1 LSRYPGT
8 PQIHS
13 VIANR
18 ERRPK
23 IKDKAATLAR
33 MYSYRILTF
42 PYAVCINHVKMLP
55 NLRTSRRST
64 FWRSIYIICTVFVF
78 SYVFFDV
85 LDLDGS
91 DSPLKRHPLERT
103 VVVAKVATDT
113 EHAYSVHQP
122 ELWSDFATLSLAVSG
137 GLVFNRITRVLTFS
151 PLKSARTRGYR
162 IALPRSSPADSF
174 HSL

>member
-1 LSRYPGT
+1 
-8 PQIHS
+8 
-13 VIANR
+13 VIRAR
-18 ERRPK
+18 KPK

-33 MYSYRILTF
+33 IYSYRILTF
-42 PYAVCINHVKMLP
+42 PFAVCIDSVKMLP
-55 NLRTSRRST
+55 NLRISHRST
-64 FWRSIYIICTVFVF
+64 FWRAIYIICTVFVV

-91 DSPLKRHPLERT
+91 DFPSKRHPLERT
-103 VVVAKVATDT
+103 VVVDKVATDT

-137 GLVFNRITRVLTFS
+137 GVVINRVTRVLTFS
-151 PLKSARTRGYR
+151 PLKSARIRGYR
-162 IALPRSSPADSF
+162 IALPRSSPTDSF